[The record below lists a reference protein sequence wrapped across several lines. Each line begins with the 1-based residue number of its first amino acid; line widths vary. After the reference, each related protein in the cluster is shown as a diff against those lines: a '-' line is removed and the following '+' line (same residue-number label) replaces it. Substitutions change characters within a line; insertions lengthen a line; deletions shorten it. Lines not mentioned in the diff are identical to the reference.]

1 MNQFLKKTII
11 FIGVVVFPG
20 FFVPANAYV
29 LQGPH
34 ILRLMAQ
41 KLGNPKSLLVYQKLI
56 LRDNESQGNPVEFKE
71 TVRYIF
77 SETFRS
83 DISAEELERIH
94 VISEGQAL
102 KVIDG
107 KATSEAENGF
117 DRYKDLLLYR
127 HRKLLEE
134 KLPGFGV
141 DVTVSSFGRFQGNP
155 VYVVGARYP
164 DETIP
169 QVWIDKDTFRPL
181 RWIVTAED
189 KGKNRVSLEIRYLEW
204 WKKGKTWYPRRI
216 EFYQNEILMR
226 EIQVDNIIVDPYFSE
241 RLFDIG
247 HLESIYLP
255 ESPVKDP
262 QKSEGLSEVQDTID
276 EFKKKYE

>member
-1 MNQFLKKTII
+1 MHQHLKKTII
-11 FIGVVVFPG
+11 FIGFVVFPG
-20 FFVPANAYV
+20 FFMPAHAYV

-41 KLGNPKSLLVYQKLI
+41 KLGKPKSLLVYQKLI
-56 LRDNESQGNPVEFKE
+56 LKDNDSPGDPVEFKE
-71 TVRYIF
+71 TVRYLF
-77 SETFRS
+77 SKTFRS
-83 DISAEELERIH
+83 DISSEELERIY
-94 VISEGQAL
+94 VITEGEVL

-107 KATSEAENGF
+107 KATSESENGF

-134 KLPGFGV
+134 KLPAFGV
-141 DVTVSSFGRFQGNP
+141 DVTVSSFGRFQGKP

-164 DETIP
+164 DKTVP
-169 QVWIDKDTFRPL
+169 QVWVDKDTFRPL
-181 RWIVTAED
+181 RWIVTAGNSGND
-189 KGKNRVSLEIRYLEW
+189 KASLEIRYLEW

-216 EFYQNEILMR
+216 EFYHNEILMR
-226 EIQVDNIIVDPYFSE
+226 EIQVDNIIVNPHFSE

-247 HLESIYLP
+247 HLESIYRP
-255 ESPVKDP
+255 EPLVTDQQKPEDP
-262 QKSEGLSEVQDTID
+262 SEVQKTID